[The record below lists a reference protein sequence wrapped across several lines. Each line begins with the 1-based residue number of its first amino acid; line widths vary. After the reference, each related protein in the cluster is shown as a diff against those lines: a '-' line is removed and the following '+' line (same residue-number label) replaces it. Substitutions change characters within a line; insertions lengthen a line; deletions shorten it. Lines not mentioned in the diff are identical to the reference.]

1 MKTKILA
8 DFQICISVTLIAFSQ
23 TYYCKRT
30 PFNSS
35 TSESGS
41 GENDM
46 MTLVKD
52 FKMST
57 NCVKSV
63 RIRSFP
69 GPYFPAFGLNTER
82 YGVHAFL

>member
-1 MKTKILA
+1 MKTKMLA

-52 FKMST
+52 FQMST
-57 NCVKSV
+57 NCVKVSV
-63 RIRSFP
+63 FGVFLVPIFP
-69 GPYFPAFGLNTER
+69 
-82 YGVHAFL
+82 HSD